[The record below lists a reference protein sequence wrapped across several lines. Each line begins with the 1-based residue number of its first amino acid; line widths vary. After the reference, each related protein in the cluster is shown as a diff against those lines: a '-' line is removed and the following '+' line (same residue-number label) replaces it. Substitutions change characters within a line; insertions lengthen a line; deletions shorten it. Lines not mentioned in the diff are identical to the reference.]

1 MGSSPQSQ
9 CPQPAGCSQLQVTQ
23 FQVTP
28 LIKFQQGMATL
39 MATSILLLLSGMWG
53 WLSLKSVMAE
63 TVRSQHQMHA
73 SQALAASEALLET
86 ATAYTEQLYV
96 QLGASADNVF
106 WSSANPKDCP
116 TNLWPDSWQCLQ
128 LNLAL
133 LPLPVSTDASNAQV
147 KVLRDLRNA
156 PHKVILMAEVT
167 LGSTQ
172 SGVGS
177 RATVQQALFVPVK
190 ATGTEFDPTL
200 WPPGISPTCVQRVA
214 GSWKN
219 AGY

>member
-1 MGSSPQSQ
+1 MKP
-9 CPQPAGCSQLQVTQ
+9 L
-23 FQVTP
+23 QVTP
-28 LIKFQQGMATL
+28 LIKFQEGMATL
-39 MATSILLLLSGMWG
+39 MATSFLLLLSGMWG

-63 TVRSQHQMHA
+63 ITRSQHHMHA
-73 SQALAASEALLET
+73 AQALAATEALLET
-86 ATAYTEQLYV
+86 AMAYTEQLYV
-96 QLGASADNVF
+96 QQGASADNML

-116 TNLWPDSWQCLQ
+116 TNLWPDPWQCLQ
-128 LNLAL
+128 LNLTL
-133 LPLPVSTDASNAQV
+133 LPLPLGTDPSSAQV
-147 KVLRDLRNA
+147 KLLRDLRNA

-172 SGVGS
+172 PGAGS

-200 WPPGISPTCVQRVA
+200 WPPGIAPARVQRVA

>member
-1 MGSSPQSQ
+1 M
-9 CPQPAGCSQLQVTQ
+9 PATGLSLLVVSNSIHVTQLQL
-23 FQVTP
+23 TP

-63 TVRSQHQMHA
+63 TTRSQHQMQA
-73 SQALAASEALLET
+73 AQALAASEALLET
-86 ATAYTEQLYV
+86 AMAYTEQLYV
-96 QLGASADNVF
+96 QQGESADKLL
-106 WSSANPKDCP
+106 WTSANPKDCP
-116 TNLWPDSWQCLQ
+116 TNLWPDPWQCLQ
-128 LNLAL
+128 LNLTL
-133 LPLPVSTDASNAQV
+133 LPLPLGTDESCAQV
-147 KVLRDLRNA
+147 KLIRDQRNA

-172 SGVGS
+172 PGMGS

-200 WPPGISPTCVQRVA
+200 WPTGIAPTRVQRVA